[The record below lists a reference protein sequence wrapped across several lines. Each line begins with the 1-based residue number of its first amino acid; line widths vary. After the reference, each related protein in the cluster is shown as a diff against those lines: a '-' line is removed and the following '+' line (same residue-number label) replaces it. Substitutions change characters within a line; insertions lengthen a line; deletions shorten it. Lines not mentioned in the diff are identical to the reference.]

1 MAELRK
7 HPELQG
13 RKYRLVE
20 LSDQDSFKKIVSF
33 DEGCIFLFTGDLD
46 PLVEGTATA
55 TEKGTKVSSKDN
67 IFGFYFVSTTVVQ
80 VLDEEGGED
89 DKG

>member
-20 LSDQDSFKKIVSF
+20 LSDQDSFKKSVSF
-33 DEGCIFLFTGDLD
+33 DEGCIFLFTGDMDLF
-46 PLVEGTATA
+46 VEGAATIIE
-55 TEKGTKVSSKDN
+55 TGNKVPSKD
-67 IFGFYFVSTTVVQ
+67 IAFGFYFAPTTVVQ